1 MEKPKRDDI
10 LELKI
15 TDIGFEGN
23 GIAKTEGGFVVFV
36 PGVVPGDTVK
46 AKVRKVKKNLAEAR
60 VIEILE
66 ESPYRVS
73 PQCIHFAV
81 CNGCK
86 MQHIDY
92 GYQLQI
98 KRQNVINSFERIGGF
113 AGIKVP
119 EVIGS
124 GSIYFYRNKLEFSFS
139 NNRWLTES
147 DMNNEIADK
156 NFALGYHI
164 PGFFDKVIDIYD
176 CRLESELSNKILNL
190 TRDFFKSK
198 GASI

>member
-36 PGVVPGDTVK
+36 PGVVPDDTVK

-60 VIEILE
+60 VIEIIE
-66 ESPYRVS
+66 NSQYRIL
-73 PQCIHFAV
+73 PQCIHFGA

-124 GSIYFYRNKLEFSFS
+124 GNIYFYRNKLEFSFS
-139 NNRWLTES
+139 NNRWLMEKENS
-147 DMNNEIADK
+147 S
-156 NFALGYHI
+156 LL
-164 PGFFDKVIDIYD
+164 
-176 CRLESELSNKILNL
+176 R
-190 TRDFFKSK
+190 
-198 GASI
+198 